1 MEIKIIILINLILYS
16 IVASQS
22 FSYIISL
29 TNVQQNMTATEY
41 ITFRKL
47 TDKNFQLKFKPVIY
61 AAVISNILLL
71 IFRSNHFPDIV
82 FITAALSLLAL
93 AADILIALKG
103 NIPVNNIINRW
114 TADHYPADWE
124 RDRTK
129 WFRAFY
135 KRQVLNI
142 AGFVLLL
149 TGAIFS

>member
-114 TADHYPADWE
+114 TADHYPADWATY
-124 RDRTK
+124 RAK
-129 WFRAFY
+129 WFQAFY
-135 KRQVLNI
+135 KRQILNI
-142 AGFVLLL
+142 AGFASVLVD
-149 TGAIFS
+149 AIFS